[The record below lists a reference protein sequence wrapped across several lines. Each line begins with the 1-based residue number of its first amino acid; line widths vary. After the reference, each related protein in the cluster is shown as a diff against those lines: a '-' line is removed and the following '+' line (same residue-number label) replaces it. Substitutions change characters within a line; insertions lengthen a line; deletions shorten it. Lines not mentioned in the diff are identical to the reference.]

1 MKVCSIRTDMS
12 IVNLEPMREE
22 DNPCLLK
29 VGFSKTKGDAIQK
42 SGQTLLTSRVRELGV
57 YSPLVMTAV
66 PLMENDG

>member
-42 SGQTLLTSRVRELGV
+42 SGQTRLTS
-57 YSPLVMTAV
+57 
-66 PLMENDG
+66 